1 MSEKKYLIKKCTLVP
16 NDDKNSSLQEPY
28 DIVKGVAAIDYYE
41 SLQNTTIS
49 MTVTFIDV
57 DQVLG
62 RKGVTGGEYIDMIV
76 LDGEEDKFEIKSTE
90 HKLMLNSVRNMV
102 TESNKQVATLE
113 FVSVDA
119 LINETARVNKK
130 FTGNVTQT
138 VKKILKG
145 DESTGYLGLKTKKN
159 LDSDEAVSYTHLR
172 AHET

>member
-1 MSEKKYLIKKCTLVP
+1 MMIRILIT
-16 NDDKNSSLQEPY
+16 EPY
-28 DIVKGVAAIDYYE
+28 DIVKGVTALIIMN
-41 SLQNTTIS
+41 LQNTTIS

-62 RKGVTGGEYIDMIV
+62 RKGITGGEYIDVTV

-119 LINETARVNKK
+119 IINETARVNKK

-138 VKKILKG
+138 VKEILLDNG
-145 DESTGYLGLKTKKN
+145 ANGYQGIQTKK
-159 LDSDEAVSYTHLR
+159 T
-172 AHET
+172 

>member
-16 NDDKNSSLQEPY
+16 NDDEGSSLQEPY
-28 DIVKGVAAIDYYE
+28 DIVKGVTAIDYYE

-90 HKLMLNSVRNMV
+90 HKLMFNSVRNMV
-102 TESNKQVATLE
+102 IE
-113 FVSVDA
+113 
-119 LINETARVNKK
+119 IN
-130 FTGNVTQT
+130 
-138 VKKILKG
+138 
-145 DESTGYLGLKTKKN
+145 
-159 LDSDEAVSYTHLR
+159 
-172 AHET
+172 